1 MLQKKYTI
9 FFTTN
14 IMKFK
19 IPNILTIGRIII
31 VPFFVISFFL
41 PGFYG
46 EIIPFLLFILASF
59 TDFLDGLLAR
69 LYKEE
74 SKLGE
79 LLDPIA
85 DKIIVSAAL
94 ILLVMNGTIQNY
106 EVIAAIIILTREIL
120 ISGLREFLA
129 DVQIKIPV
137 SNLAKGKTFIQMFS
151 IAILLTGETGNKII
165 NFEDYNAQTVGIILL
180 WLSAFLTLYTGYDY
194 VRKGIEHIISED
206 EKN

>member
-1 MLQKKYTI
+1 
-9 FFTTN
+9 
-14 IMKFK
+14 MKFK

-31 VPFFVISFFL
+31 VPFFVVSFFL

-120 ISGLREFLA
+120 ISGLREFLGK
-129 DVQIKIPV
+129 VQVQMPV
-137 SNLAKGKTFIQMFS
+137 TSLAKVKTFIQMFS
-151 IAILLTGETGNKII
+151 IAILLTGETGNTIL

-194 VRKGIEHIISED
+194 VRKGIDHIISED

>member
-1 MLQKKYTI
+1 
-9 FFTTN
+9 
-14 IMKFK
+14 MKFK

-31 VPFFVISFFL
+31 VPFFVVSFFL

-120 ISGLREFLA
+120 ISGLREFLGK
-129 DVQIKIPV
+129 VQVQMPV
-137 SNLAKGKTFIQMFS
+137 TSLAKVKTFIQMFS
-151 IAILLTGETGNKII
+151 IAILLTGETGNTII

-194 VRKGIEHIISED
+194 VRKGIDHIISDD

>member
-1 MLQKKYTI
+1 M
-9 FFTTN
+9 
-14 IMKFK
+14 K
-19 IPNILTIGRIII
+19 IPNYLTIGRIII
-31 VPFFVISFFL
+31 VPIFVFTYYL

-46 EIIPFLLFILASF
+46 DVIPFALFVLASF

-69 LYKEE
+69 MYKEE

-85 DKIIVSAAL
+85 DKIIVATAL
-94 ILLVMNGTIQNY
+94 LLLVMDQTIKNY

-129 DVQIKIPV
+129 KGKIKLPV
-137 SNLAKGKTFIQMFS
+137 SNLAKLKTFLQMFS
-151 IAILLTGETGNKII
+151 ISLLLLGDTGNKIL
-165 NFEDYNAQTVGIILL
+165 NFQDYNAQTIGIILL

-194 VRKGIEHIISED
+194 LRKGIDHAISED
-206 EKN
+206 SKD

>member
-1 MLQKKYTI
+1 
-9 FFTTN
+9 
-14 IMKFK
+14 MKFK

-31 VPFFVISFFL
+31 VPFFVVSFFL

-46 EIIPFLLFILASF
+46 EIIPFLLFLLASF

-85 DKIIVSAAL
+85 DKIIVSTAL
-94 ILLVMNGTIQNY
+94 ILLVMNETIQNY

-137 SNLAKGKTFIQMFS
+137 SGLAKSKTFIQMFS

-194 VRKGIEHIISED
+194 VRKGIEHVISED

>member
-1 MLQKKYTI
+1 M
-9 FFTTN
+9 
-14 IMKFK
+14 
-19 IPNILTIGRIII
+19 
-31 VPFFVISFFL
+31 

-46 EIIPFLLFILASF
+46 DILPFALFVIASF

-69 LYKEE
+69 MYKEE

-85 DKIIVSAAL
+85 DKIIVATAL
-94 ILLVMNGTIQNY
+94 LLLVMDQTIKNY

-129 DVQIKIPV
+129 KGKIKLPV
-137 SNLAKGKTFIQMFS
+137 SNLAKLKTFLQMFS
-151 IAILLTGETGNKII
+151 ISLLLLGDTGNKIL
-165 NFEDYNAQTVGIILL
+165 NFQDYNAQTIGIILL

-194 VRKGIEHIISED
+194 LRKGIDHAISED
-206 EKN
+206 NKD

>member
-1 MLQKKYTI
+1 
-9 FFTTN
+9 
-14 IMKFK
+14 MKFK

-31 VPFFVISFFL
+31 VPFFVVSFFL

-94 ILLVMNGTIQNY
+94 ILLVMNETIRNY

-120 ISGLREFLA
+120 ISGLREFLS

-137 SNLAKGKTFIQMFS
+137 SSLAKVKTFIQMFS

-206 EKN
+206 EKG

>member
-1 MLQKKYTI
+1 MR
-9 FFTTN
+9 
-14 IMKFK
+14 FK

-31 VPFFVISFFL
+31 VPFFVVSFFL

-46 EIIPFLLFILASF
+46 EIIPFFLFILASF
-59 TDFLDGLLAR
+59 SDFLDGLLAR

-94 ILLVMNGTIQNY
+94 ILLVMNGIIQNY
-106 EVIAAIIILTREIL
+106 EVIAAIIILTRELL
-120 ISGLREFLA
+120 ISGLREFLGK
-129 DVQIKIPV
+129 VQVQMPV
-137 SNLAKGKTFIQMFS
+137 TSLAKVKTFIQMFS
-151 IAILLTGETGNKII
+151 IAILLTGKTGNTII

-194 VRKGIEHIISED
+194 VRKGIDHIISED

>member
-1 MLQKKYTI
+1 
-9 FFTTN
+9 
-14 IMKFK
+14 MKIK

-69 LYKEE
+69 LYKDE

-137 SNLAKGKTFIQMFS
+137 SSLAKGKTFIQMFS

-165 NFEDYNAQTVGIILL
+165 NFEDYDAQTIGIILL

>member
-1 MLQKKYTI
+1 
-9 FFTTN
+9 
-14 IMKFK
+14 MKIK

-85 DKIIVSAAL
+85 DKIIVSTAL

-137 SNLAKGKTFIQMFS
+137 SGLAKGKTFIQMFS

-165 NFEDYNAQTVGIILL
+165 NFEDYNAQTIGIVLL
-180 WLSAFLTLYTGYDY
+180 WLSAFLTLYTAYDY
-194 VRKGIEHIISED
+194 VHKGINRIISED

>member
-1 MLQKKYTI
+1 
-9 FFTTN
+9 
-14 IMKFK
+14 MKFK

-120 ISGLREFLA
+120 ISGLREFLGK
-129 DVQIKIPV
+129 VQVQMPV
-137 SNLAKGKTFIQMFS
+137 TSLAKVKTFIQMFS
-151 IAILLTGETGNKII
+151 IAILLTGETGNTIL

-194 VRKGIEHIISED
+194 VRKGIDHIISED
-206 EKN
+206 ENN

>member
-1 MLQKKYTI
+1 
-9 FFTTN
+9 
-14 IMKFK
+14 MKIK

-85 DKIIVSAAL
+85 DKIIVSTAL
-94 ILLVMNGTIQNY
+94 ILLVMNETIQNY

-137 SNLAKGKTFIQMFS
+137 SGLAKGKTFIQMFS
-151 IAILLTGETGNKII
+151 IAILLTGETGNTII

-194 VRKGIEHIISED
+194 VRKGINHVISED

>member
-1 MLQKKYTI
+1 
-9 FFTTN
+9 
-14 IMKFK
+14 MKFK

-59 TDFLDGLLAR
+59 TDLLDGLLAR

-94 ILLVMNGTIQNY
+94 ILLVMNRTIQNY

-129 DVQIKIPV
+129 DVQVKIPV
-137 SNLAKGKTFIQMFS
+137 SSLAKGKTFIQMFS

-194 VRKGIEHIISED
+194 VRKGIEHVVSED